1 MVSEVNRVIK
11 NSIRLSLSIIIS
23 LSLVVFL
30 RAVVMEPRQVR
41 QRSMLPTLWDGDI
54 ILVGKNAY
62 IFGQPGRGDVVVF
75 KSPNGK
81 EDLVKRVVGI
91 PGDWIKD
98 NGSKLLV
105 NGFVL
110 DKGRTKSDEWLFRF
124 DKKTGDQQGRGIHL
138 GTGEFYVVGDNR
150 DVSRDSRAFGPI
162 KRESIIGRV
171 LLVVWPPE
179 HLSVLN

>member
-75 KSPNGK
+75 KSPNGE

-110 DKGRTKSDEWLFRF
+110 EEKISDVDKWQFKF
-124 DKKTGDQQGRGIHL
+124 DRENSNQQEKGIHL
-138 GTGEFYVVGDNR
+138 KDNEFYVIGDNR

-162 KRESIIGRV
+162 KRKSIIGRV